1 MRTNGHH
8 YDGASNGADLGLHL
22 ARPSVD
28 FSVWS
33 QESLAL
39 FAEEAYMRILELED
53 TLKAV
58 MEAYRNEVKR
68 KP

>member
-8 YDGASNGADLGLHL
+8 YNDSSDGADLGLRS

-39 FAEEAYMRILELED
+39 FAEEAYLRILELED

-58 MEAYRNEVKR
+58 MDAYRNEVKR
-68 KP
+68 KL